1 MTLNRAAIIFIVLV
15 ILTGILGPQ
24 SFFSVDE
31 TQLAIVTRFGDV
43 KQSITEPGLHTK
55 TPFVDT
61 VTYFEKRR
69 TLFDANPDAL
79 ITADKKRLVIDA
91 YAIGRITDPL
101 LFRQTVQTSQ
111 RAVTRGNDIV
121 ASELR
126 RQIANGR
133 SDRHHPQ
140 QPRADHGAGP

>member
-1 MTLNRAAIIFIVLV
+1 MTFNKSAIIFVVLV

-24 SFFSVDE
+24 SFFTVDE

-43 KQSITEPGLHTK
+43 KQSITSPGLHTK

-79 ITADKKRLVIDA
+79 ITADKNRLVIDA

-101 LFRQTVQTSQ
+101 LFRESC
-111 RAVTRGNDIV
+111 RA
-121 ASELR
+121 
-126 RQIANGR
+126 
-133 SDRHHPQ
+133 Q
-140 QPRADHGAGP
+140 QGA